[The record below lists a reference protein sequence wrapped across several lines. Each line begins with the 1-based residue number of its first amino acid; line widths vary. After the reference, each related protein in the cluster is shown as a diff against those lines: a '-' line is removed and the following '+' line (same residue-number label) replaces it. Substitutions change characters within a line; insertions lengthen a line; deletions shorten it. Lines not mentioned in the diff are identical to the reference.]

1 MIFTT
6 RRDFLAM
13 GITSEIFEVGGGHL
27 TSPEDAAIYL
37 IKFGQE
43 SALVDAGCGLAT
55 ERLFANIR
63 KCGAD
68 PQRIKYLLLTHCH
81 YDHTGGAAELKRRIG
96 LDIAAHE
103 LDTPFVEAGDNRVT
117 AANWYGAKLK
127 PFRVDRRLAGS
138 DDEILLGGR
147 KIQVI
152 HAPGHSPGSVV
163 YLTESDGLKVLF
175 AQDVHGPI
183 DPSFLSN
190 LEDYNKSLKML
201 LAIGADILCE
211 GHYGVYRGKAEAAR
225 FIRQFITE

>member
-1 MIFTT
+1 ME
-6 RRDFLAM
+6 
-13 GITSEIFEVGGGHL
+13 ITSEIFEVGGGRL

-37 IKFGQE
+37 IKFGEE

-55 ERLFANIR
+55 DRLFVNIR

-103 LDTPFVEAGDNRVT
+103 LDTPFLEAGEDRVT

-127 PFRVDRRLAGS
+127 SFQVDRKLTGS
-138 DDEILLGGR
+138 GDEILLGGR
-147 KIQVI
+147 KIEVV

-175 AQDVHGPI
+175 AQDVHGPL

-190 LEDYNKSLKML
+190 LKDYKESLKML
-201 LAIGADILCE
+201 FAIGADILCE

-225 FIRQFITE
+225 FIRQFIT

>member
-1 MIFTT
+1 ME
-6 RRDFLAM
+6 
-13 GITSEIFEVGGGHL
+13 ITSEIFEVGGGRL

-37 IKFGQE
+37 IKFGEE

-55 ERLFANIR
+55 DRLFVNIR

-103 LDTPFVEAGDNRVT
+103 LDTPFLEAGEDRVT

-127 PFRVDRRLAGS
+127 SFQVDRKLTGS
-138 DDEILLGGR
+138 GDEILLGGR
-147 KIQVI
+147 KIEVV

-175 AQDVHGPI
+175 AQDVHGPL

-190 LEDYNKSLKML
+190 LKDYKESLKML

-225 FIRQFITE
+225 FIRQFIT

>member
-1 MIFTT
+1 ME
-6 RRDFLAM
+6 
-13 GITSEIFEVGGGHL
+13 ITSEIFEVGGGHL

-43 SALVDAGCGLAT
+43 SALVDAGCGLAI

-68 PQRIKYLLLTHCH
+68 PLRIKYLLITHCH

-96 LDIAAHE
+96 LDIVAHE
-103 LDTPFVEAGDNRVT
+103 LDAPFLEAGDNRVT
-117 AANWYGAKLK
+117 AADWYDAELEA
-127 PFRVDRRLAGS
+127 FRVDRKLAGS
-138 DDEILLGGR
+138 GDEIMLGGR
-147 KIQVI
+147 RIEVLQ
-152 HAPGHSPGSVV
+152 APGHSPGSVV

-183 DPSFLSN
+183 EPSFLSN
-190 LEDYNKSLKML
+190 LRDYNESLKML

-211 GHYGVYRGKAEAAR
+211 GHYGVYRGKAEVAR
-225 FIRQFITE
+225 FIGRFIKA